1 MKEQAGGATPR
12 CILRIGYVMTSVVGI
27 MCLTVGLLYASA
39 AVQRSAAPL
48 SIEGSPLGEDYPYG
62 SPLAVAV
69 SPEGGR
75 VYVVQHTGRRVDV
88 VDPASK
94 KIVGSIAMAAAP
106 SGLALDTA
114 RNRLFVTCGLDT
126 GQVAVIDTNAAR
138 IDFTLAAGHT
148 PVAPVVSA
156 DGRTLFVCNRF
167 DNEVV
172 AYDLADR
179 RVRRR
184 LAVAREP
191 IAAARTP
198 DDALLVVAHHLP
210 SQAAVG
216 DHVAARVDLID
227 TASFEIAA
235 SVLLPNGSTS
245 VRDLCISPDG
255 RFAYVPH
262 TLGRFGVPTTQV
274 ERGWMNTSALSIID
288 LNERRWL
295 TTVLLDDVD
304 LGAANPWGVVCTAD
318 GRSIVVAHSGT
329 HELSVIDRQALHQK
343 IGRVAGGERVS
354 EVSTSL
360 EDIPNDLGF
369 LVGIR
374 RRVSLPGEGPR
385 GVAAAGHTVVAAEYF
400 SDSLAWVDLHRV
412 PVTVTSIALS
422 PSAEPCQIRRG
433 EMAFHDATLCF
444 QQWQSCASCHPDA
457 RTDALNWDLLN
468 DGIGNPKNS
477 RSMLHTHATPPVMIT
492 GIRDCA
498 ETAVRAGFRFIQF
511 LVVPEEVP
519 AAVDAYLKALRPV
532 PSPSLENEMLSASAL
547 RGKTLFEQA
556 NCAACHSGR
565 YYTDGKLHGVGLGP
579 DERGITEFVTPPLV
593 ELWRTAPYLYDGRA
607 RTVEEVLTT
616 HNRQDMH
623 GKTSD
628 LSEEEI
634 SDLAAYILSL

>member
-1 MKEQAGGATPR
+1 MKERAGGAAR
-12 CILRIGYVMTSVVGI
+12 QCILRIGYAMTSVVGI
-27 MCLTVGLLYASA
+27 VCLAMGLLYASA
-39 AVQRSAAPL
+39 AVQRSATPL
-48 SIEGSPLGEDYPYG
+48 SIEGLPLGEDYPYG
-62 SPLAVAV
+62 SPLAVAA
-69 SPEGGR
+69 PPDGGR
-75 VYVVQHTGRRVDV
+75 VYVVQHTGQRIDV

-106 SGLALDTA
+106 SGLALDAA
-114 RNRLFVTCGLDT
+114 RNRLYVTCGLDT
-126 GQVAVIDTNAAR
+126 GQVTVIDTNADR

-235 SVLLPNGSTS
+235 SVLLPNGSTG

-318 GRSIVVAHSGT
+318 GRTIVVAHSGT
-329 HELSVIDRQALHQK
+329 HELSVIDRQALHEK
-343 IGRVAGGERVS
+343 INRVAGGERVS
-354 EVSTSL
+354 EVSTCL
-360 EDIPNDLGF
+360 NDIPNDLGF
-369 LVGIR
+369 LVGLR
-374 RRVSLPGEGPR
+374 RRMPLPGKGPR
-385 GVAAAGHTVVAAEYF
+385 GVAAMGTSVVAAEYF
-400 SDSLAWVDLHRV
+400 GDSLAWVDLHRV

-422 PSAEPCQIRRG
+422 PPAEPCQVRRG
-433 EMAFHDATLCF
+433 ELAFHDATLCF

-477 RSMLHTHATPPVMIT
+477 RSMLYSHATPPVMIT
-492 GIRDCA
+492 GIRDRA
-498 ETAVRAGFRFIQF
+498 ETAVRAGFRVIQF
-511 LVVPEEVP
+511 LVVPEDVSV
-519 AAVDAYLKALRPV
+519 AVDAYLKALRPA
-532 PSPSLENEMLSASAL
+532 PSPSLENGALGTAAL
-547 RGKTLFEQA
+547 RGRALFEQA
-556 NCAACHSGR
+556 NCTACHSGQ
-565 YYTDGKLHGVGLGP
+565 YHTDGKLHNVGLGP
-579 DERGITEFVTPPLV
+579 DERGITEFVTPSLV

-607 RTVEEVLTT
+607 RTIEEVLTT
-616 HNRQDMH
+616 HNRQDRH
-623 GKTSD
+623 GRTSD
-628 LSEEEI
+628 LSEEDI